1 MTYQTR
7 AEIFSKEALSIE
19 DMMLLTGKGYSM
31 AAKIMR
37 DLKRRSDRLQIDKG
51 VFSKLQICQQLV
63 FCDSSFFKQFFY
75 SFDKHSFLHSYK
87 ITK

>member
-37 DLKRRSDRLQIDKG
+37 DLKRRSDRLHVDGLIHVLDYFVNGNRPARPRRSLRKG
-51 VFSKLQICQQLV
+51 AGRGRRK
-63 FCDSSFFKQFFY
+63 
-75 SFDKHSFLHSYK
+75 
-87 ITK
+87 